1 LSTTGRDPLL
11 SEVVLLVADVAS
23 AYRGTAHEALLDDVM
38 ARLHDPLRVAVAG
51 KIKAGKSTLINALV
65 GDELAPTDAGEC
77 TRIVTWYR
85 HGLTYRVTMQ
95 PRSGPARQVPFRRE
109 SGAIDVNLDGIAAE
123 EVESLSVEWPVP
135 VLTQLTMI
143 DTPGIGSL
151 TSDASVRSLSFL
163 TSDEEYTTPSD
174 AVIYL
179 LRHLHESDVSFL
191 HAFHEDEFAQPSPV
205 NCIAVLSRA
214 DEIAAG
220 RLDAMESAST
230 IAERY
235 RTDPRLRRL
244 VQHVVPVAGLLAQ
257 AGSSLREIEFRRLRL
272 LADSPEEAA
281 PLLLTADRFANAST
295 SLALAPPE
303 RQILLDRLGVF
314 GVRLAVDLLRRGE
327 AHTATELADRLVD
340 RSQISRLRDLLVTQF
355 TGRRD
360 TLKARS
366 ALLAVRRLLA
376 VAPGPRVDELSA
388 RVEQIWMGA
397 HEFVEL
403 RALNALRR
411 GEIDLRASEAD
422 EIERLLGIDGTSV
435 TARLGLPEDSAHEP
449 IRRELLSALARWRQR
464 EENPVSSL
472 ATKTAARV
480 AVRTCEGM
488 FAAISS

>member
-1 LSTTGRDPLL
+1 MVPPRDPLL
-11 SEVVLLVADVAS
+11 TQVVLLVADTAS
-23 AYRGTAHEALLDDVM
+23 AYRGTQHEGLLDDVM
-38 ARLHDPLRVAVAG
+38 ARLHEPLRVAVAG

-85 HGLTYRVTMQ
+85 HGPTYRVTMQ
-95 PRSGPARQVPFRRE
+95 PRSGPSRPVPFRRE
-109 SGAIDVNLDGIAAE
+109 SGAIDVDLEGIAADE
-123 EVESLSVEWPVP
+123 IESLSVEWPVP
-135 VLTQLTMI
+135 VLTQLTLI

-151 TSDASVRSLSFL
+151 TSEASMRSLSFL

-191 HAFHEDEFAQPSPV
+191 HSFHEEEFAQPSPV

-214 DEIAAG
+214 DEISAG
-220 RLDAMESAST
+220 RLDGMESANK

-235 RTDPRLRRL
+235 RSDPRLRRL

-257 AGSSLREIEFRRLRL
+257 AGSNLREIEFRRLRV
-272 LADSPEEAA
+272 LADSPAEAA
-281 PLLLTADRFANAST
+281 PLLLTADRFASAET
-295 SLALAPPE
+295 RLGLAAPE
-303 RQILLDRLGVF
+303 RQILLDRLGLF
-314 GVRLAVDLLRRGE
+314 GVRLAVDLLRHGD

-340 RSQISRLRDLLVTQF
+340 RSQIARLRELLTTQF
-355 TGRRD
+355 SARRD

-366 ALLAVRRLLA
+366 ALLAVRRLLM
-376 VAPGPRVDELSA
+376 VAPGPRFDELSA

-403 RALNALRR
+403 RTLNALRR
-411 GEIDLRASEAD
+411 GEIDLRPVESD
-422 EIERLLGIDGTSV
+422 EIERLLGMAGSSPTS
-435 TARLGLPEDSAHEP
+435 RLGLADDSSTDA

-480 AVRTCEGM
+480 AVRTCEGLYS
-488 FAAISS
+488 AVSS